1 MSVFRVWLVFFAYSV
16 MAAAFVQLLLLPVL
30 LPEFHWRD
38 GLLIVGDWHY
48 FQPFAEKMVKAIHLH
63 GWSHWYLRPNGQ
75 APGGIAAAIYAVTV
89 PKPYVLIPLFA
100 ALHAT
105 GAVMVMRLVELFGIR
120 RRLAVFAALPFLLGP
135 TAILW
140 FTQIH
145 KDTFYAPGLVLCLYG
160 WVYLLRKKTVG
171 EKDTLLRR
179 LVVFSL
185 SISTGIFLVWVV
197 RHHYIETITAFSLIM
212 VMLGFCVMAVRV
224 FSGSATWLN
233 AVFIMIALATVPA
246 LLFNVKF
253 PKVTTGISYFDK
265 KIESAKKAELPKTG
279 EAVELPKTG
288 EVVALPEGIKAI
300 GVTEDGRVL
309 MLLKTEKT
317 VDLPKAEKTV
327 DLPKAEKTVDLPK
340 AEKTVDLPKAE
351 KTVDL
356 PKAEKT
362 VDLPKAEKTVD
373 LPKAEKTVDLPK
385 AGEFVPLPEGIG
397 AIRVT
402 ENGRLT
408 MIPKVEKEVQVP
420 KAEKPVAGS
429 ELFWQPSPILPDSL
443 DLVLKRAYAYRQYFY
458 RATSKANPGSTF
470 DRGRFLNSFENIV
483 KYLPRAIQIGMFSPF
498 PNKWLEP
505 GTLPVYT
512 VMRRVNG
519 LEMFCLYVAMLGL
532 VPAIYYWR
540 RRFEL
545 WVVFVFFVYFT
556 LVPVIILPNIGT
568 MVRYR
573 YAPIMALGGL
583 GIAAIGVWL
592 QSRRQKRTGF
602 SNNQSKKLLNG
613 GKHER

>member
-1 MSVFRVWLVFFAYSV
+1 MSTFRVWLVFFAYSV
-16 MAAAFVQLLLLPVL
+16 MAAAFVQFVALPIL
-30 LPEFHWRD
+30 FPEFHWRD

-48 FQPFAEKMVKAIHLH
+48 FQPFAEKMVKAIQLH
-63 GWSHWYLRPNGQ
+63 GWSQWCLSPNGQ

-120 RRLAVFAALPFLLGP
+120 RRLAVFSALPFLLGP

-145 KDTFYAPGLVLCLYG
+145 KDTLYAPGLVFCLYG
-160 WVYLLRKKTVG
+160 WVYLMRMKTVG
-171 EKDTLLRR
+171 ENDTLLRR
-179 LVVFSL
+179 LVVFPL

-197 RHHYIETITAFSLIM
+197 RPQYIEIFTVFALMM
-212 VMLGFCVMAVRV
+212 VVLGFCVMATRV
-224 FSGSATWLN
+224 HSGSATWLN
-233 AVFIMIALATVPA
+233 AVVIMIALATVPA
-246 LLFNVKF
+246 LLSSVKF
-253 PKVTTGISYFDK
+253 PKVTVGMSYFDK
-265 KIESAKKAELPKTG
+265 QIESAKKVELPKTG

-288 EVVALPEGIKAI
+288 EAVSLPEGIKAI

-317 VDLPKAEKTV
+317 VDLPKTEKTVDLPKTEKTVDLPKTEKTV

-340 AEKTVDLPKAE
+340 T
-351 KTVDL
+351 
-356 PKAEKT
+356 EKT

-385 AGEFVPLPEGIG
+385 AGEFLALPEGIG
-397 AIRVT
+397 TIRIT
-402 ENGRLT
+402 EDGRLLMT
-408 MIPKVEKEVQVP
+408 PRIEKAVQVP
-420 KAEKPVAGS
+420 KAEKPIVVS
-429 ELFWQPSPILPDSL
+429 EPLWQPSPILPDDL
-443 DLVLKRAYAYRQYFY
+443 DRVLSRVYAYRQYFY
-458 RATSKANPGSTF
+458 RATSKGNPGSTF
-470 DRGRFLNSFENIV
+470 DQGRFLNSFENIV
-483 KYLPRAIQIGMFSPF
+483 RYLPRAIQIGLFSPF
-498 PNKWLEP
+498 PNRWLEP

-512 VMRRVNG
+512 VMRRLNG

-532 VPAIYYWR
+532 VPAIYFWR

-545 WVVFVFFVYFT
+545 WVVFVFFGYFT
-556 LVPVIILPNIGT
+556 LVPVIVLPNIGT

-573 YAPIMALGGL
+573 YAPIMALAGL
-583 GIAAIGVWL
+583 GIGAIGVWF
-592 QSRRQKRTGF
+592 QNRRQ
-602 SNNQSKKLLNG
+602 KLLNG

>member
-1 MSVFRVWLVFFAYSV
+1 MSMSVFRVWLVFFAYSV

-63 GWSHWYLRPNGQ
+63 GWSKWFLRPSGQ

-105 GAVMVMRLVELFGIR
+105 GAVMMMRLVELFGIR

-145 KDTFYAPGLVLCLYG
+145 KDTLYAPGLVFCLYG
-160 WVYLLRKKTVG
+160 WVYLLRMKTVG
-171 EKDTLLRR
+171 EKILIVRR
-179 LVVFSL
+179 LMVFFL
-185 SISTGIFLVWVV
+185 SISAGIFLVWVV
-197 RHHYIETITAFSLIM
+197 RPQYIEIFTVFAFIMLI
-212 VMLGFCVMAVRV
+212 LGLCVMAVRV
-224 FSGSATWLN
+224 YSGLVVWRN
-233 AVFIMIALATVPA
+233 AVVMAIALAAVPA
-246 LLFNVKF
+246 SLLTLKA
-253 PKVTTGISYFDK
+253 PKVTMGMSYFDK
-265 KIESAKKAELPKTG
+265 QIESTKTTELPKT
-279 EAVELPKTG
+279 EKIVELPKADKTV
-288 EVVALPEGIKAI
+288 ELPEGIKAV
-300 GVTEDGRVL
+300 GMTKNGRLL

-317 VDLPKAEKTV
+317 VELPKAEETV
-327 DLPKAEKTVDLPK
+327 ELPKAEETVELPK
-340 AEKTVDLPKAE
+340 AEETVELPKAE
-351 KTVDL
+351 ETV
-356 PKAEKT
+356 E
-362 VDLPKAEKTVD
+362 
-373 LPKAEKTVDLPK
+373 LPK
-385 AGEFVPLPEGIG
+385 AGKTAELPKAGKFIALPESVG
-397 AIRVT
+397 AIKIT
-402 ENGRLT
+402 EEGRLL
-408 MIPKVEKEVQVP
+408 MIPRTEKKVSVP
-420 KAEKPVAGS
+420 KAKKPAGDS
-429 ELFWQPSPILPDSL
+429 ELLWQPSPILPDSL
-443 DLVLKRAYAYRQYFY
+443 DLVLKRVYAYRQYFY
-458 RATSKANPGSTF
+458 RATSRGNPGSTF

-483 KYLPRAIQIGMFSPF
+483 RYLPRAIQLGMFSPF
-498 PNKWLEP
+498 PNRWLEP
-505 GTLPVYT
+505 STTPVYT
-512 VMRRVNG
+512 IMRRVNG

-540 RRFEL
+540 RRFEF
-545 WVVFVFFVYFT
+545 WVVFVFFGYFT

-592 QSRRQKRTGF
+592 QGRRRARDGGPEQAMKVNSAKDERPT
-602 SNNQSKKLLNG
+602 SNIEHSTSNKK
-613 GKHER
+613 